1 MITIKLSLDKRR
13 IKNNGTYP
21 LVFKISSKGNS
32 RDLPTGYSI
41 KETYWNSRTQ
51 SIKEA
56 ELNYSVIFPKLKELE
71 LSYRKKIVEF
81 EKINHAEDIQEV
93 REYILGV
100 NNQSFEK
107 NATVIQYWQNEIK
120 SLIETKRIGNAKASE
135 NSLNAIIK
143 IKDLDISFEA
153 VNHRL
158 EIPRK

>member
-13 IKNNGTYP
+13 IKNNGAYP
-21 LVFKISSKGNS
+21 LIFKISSKGSS

-41 KETYWNSRTQ
+41 KETYWNTRTQ

-56 ELNYSVIFPKLKELE
+56 EPNYSVIFPKLKELE

-81 EKINHAEDIQEV
+81 EKSKYTGNIQEV

-107 NATVIQYWQNEIK
+107 NDTVIQY
-120 SLIETKRIGNAKASE
+120 KRLFK
-135 NSLNAIIK
+135 II
-143 IKDLDISFEA
+143 
-153 VNHRL
+153 
-158 EIPRK
+158 